1 VKTLIDVDEQLLKKA
16 MQLAR
21 TETKKETVQQALEE
35 LIKLKLRQ
43 RLKDMAGSG
52 AIQWSLDGLKASRRK
67 RERIQARVAKENR

>member
-1 VKTLIDVDEQLLKKA
+1 MKTLLDIDEQLLKKA

-21 TETKKETVQQALEE
+21 TETKRETVQHALEE

-52 AIQWSLDGLKASRRK
+52 ALQWSFDSLKASRRK
-67 RERIQARVAKENR
+67 RNGVHARLVKEGR